1 MSSSCPRSI
10 DLVRLLDGEVTR
22 NEEARL
28 RAHLESCGACREE
41 SVNVEQLLG
50 DLAAPLA
57 RVPSAGADSIL
68 RAIQEG
74 RQAPPI
80 PARRPVAKWTAAFG
94 LLAAAA
100 GVLFLVAGRGGVPGQ
115 EFQARGGAAGLAAR
129 VGITLYAPIAHRVPL
144 REGTRIGSQT
154 AFTASYRNLEEK
166 QPVHLLL
173 FGVDARGELHWLY
186 PAFTDGHSDP
196 VAIRLPFN
204 RQETALPESVVLDG
218 PALGTLRLFS
228 VVTPDAVHVSTI
240 ESLPRSEL
248 TPTTLERRLPRS
260 HVEALSVV
268 LVGDEKG
275 TTP

>member
-22 NEEARL
+22 NEEVRL
-28 RAHLESCGACREE
+28 RAHLETCGACRDE
-41 SVNVEQLLG
+41 SANVAQLLG

-57 RVPSAGADSIL
+57 RVPATGTDSIL

-74 RQAPPI
+74 RQAPAI
-80 PARRPVAKWTAAFG
+80 PGRRPVARWTAAFG
-94 LLAAAA
+94 LVAAAA
-100 GVLFLVAGRGGVPGQ
+100 GVLFLVTGRGGVPAQ
-115 EFQARGGAAGLAAR
+115 DFQARGGATGLGER
-129 VGITLYAPIAHRVPL
+129 VGITLYAPIARKVPL
-144 REGTRIGSQT
+144 REGARIGSQT

-186 PAFTDGHSDP
+186 PAFTDAHTDP
-196 VAIRLPFN
+196 AAIRLPFN
-204 RQETALPESVVLDG
+204 RQETALPESVLLDD

-248 TPTTLERRLPRS
+248 TPATLERRLPRS
-260 HVEALSVV
+260 HVEALSVL
-268 LVGDEKG
+268 LVSDEKG
-275 TTP
+275 SAP